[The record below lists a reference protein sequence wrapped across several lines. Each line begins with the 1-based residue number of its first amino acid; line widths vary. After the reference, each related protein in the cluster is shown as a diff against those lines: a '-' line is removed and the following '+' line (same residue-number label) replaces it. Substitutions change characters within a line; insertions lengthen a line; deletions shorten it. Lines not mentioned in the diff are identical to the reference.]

1 MEDIDKIGYI
11 IFSDGYDDNGN
22 PVHKQEFVT
31 YKSKCEELT
40 KINQA
45 LKDRWESLKRLIA
58 TASMISTHTLNST
71 NNDKFKYYAEADDT
85 ILNNMQELEQGDMEQ
100 KIINR
105 AKMLM
110 FEQGKSINDAI
121 DRKSVV

>member
-1 MEDIDKIGYI
+1 
-11 IFSDGYDDNGN
+11 
-22 PVHKQEFVT
+22 
-31 YKSKCEELT
+31 
-40 KINQA
+40 
-45 LKDRWESLKRLIA
+45 
-58 TASMISTHTLNST
+58 MISTHTLNST

-121 DRKSVV
+121 FQAIHEIDEPAKTLAMFDITINDYIESIKRKMEV